1 MDRNLLL
8 GFLRAV
14 VLMVDKRCQRGLLIV
29 GIGTSSMN
37 IGVQR
42 LRFANWT
49 PSPIVSL
56 ASDPHSA
63 IVAIGRADGDIEVG
77 EQHVSMP
84 LRCLI
89 AYRSAA
95 TKRNGIR

>member
-1 MDRNLLL
+1 
-8 GFLRAV
+8 
-14 VLMVDKRCQRGLLIV
+14 
-29 GIGTSSMN
+29 MN

-63 IVAIGRADGDIEVG
+63 IVAIGRADGDIEV
-77 EQHVSMP
+77 
-84 LRCLI
+84 
-89 AYRSAA
+89 RSGVHLCCS
-95 TKRNGIR
+95 RL